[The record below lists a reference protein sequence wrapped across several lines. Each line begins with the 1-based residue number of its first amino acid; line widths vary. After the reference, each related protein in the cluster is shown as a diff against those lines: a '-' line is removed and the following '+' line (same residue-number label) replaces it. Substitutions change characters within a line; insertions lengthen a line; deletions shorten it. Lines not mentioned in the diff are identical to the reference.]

1 VIAGFCSPLSADDR
15 GKVGSALAGL
25 SHLSA
30 RWHLAGVASLADLE
44 APLPAFSAPTVLYG
58 WLDNAA
64 EIATA
69 LGLADQLP
77 APQLYHLAWQAWGDA
92 VDHRIIGSY
101 CAITALPGG
110 GLRLVRSPWTAPPL
124 HFVRGPGLVGA
135 SSVLRAL
142 FSAGHPRQIDYD
154 YLADQLLLDHHDG
167 EPRGWYQAMGRV
179 PLGCRVTLTE
189 AGADLTRY
197 YDPTAIA
204 EVRFDRDEDYL
215 AAARE
220 LLDRAAAIA
229 LSHAR
234 RPGLMLSGGLD
245 SALAGEALVRHLPDS
260 ARLPA
265 FTCGPRDDW
274 DGRIDPLW
282 MGDERAHVRAFAA
295 MHPRIEPHFPPSA
308 GHDFDYRL
316 RELFTACDVPTANI
330 ANVGIFHGAWE
341 AARAAGCDVLLNAD
355 HGNFSISIEGA
366 WYPSELLRRGRL
378 LALIEAVRGET
389 ADKRPFWRKLLATAG
404 LPLLPDA
411 WRDTVRGWFN
421 PLYRDRIAL
430 YSLLTPAAREAHAR
444 RRSAR
449 PLSSGYRRP
458 RSRREWI
465 MRAWHSADSGEDLD
479 LGFERLYGI
488 RRRDVTA
495 WRPLIEFCMGLPT
508 DQFVRGREHRRL
520 ARQLAKGRLPE
531 AQRTEERIGI
541 HFADWHLRMGERR
554 AELIDYAERMRD
566 HPALGGTLDINRMV
580 DLLSDWP
587 EEAPLGGHEIMPRW
601 FAATRAMTA
610 ASFVGYAEGRNDL

>member
-1 VIAGFCSPLSADDR
+1 M
-15 GKVGSALAGL
+15 GSALAGSL
-25 SHLSA
+25 PASP
-30 RWHLAGVASLADLE
+30 RWQLAQQAALLDLE
-44 APLPAFSAPTVLYG
+44 SSTAAGPAPTVLYG
-58 WLDNAA
+58 WLDNAEEVA
-64 EIATA
+64 AA
-69 LGLADQLP
+69 LGLPAQLP
-77 APQLYHLAWQAWGDA
+77 PAELYHRAWQAWGEA
-92 VDHRIIGSY
+92 VDQQIIGSY
-101 CAITALPGG
+101 CTITALPEG

-124 HFVRGPGLVGA
+124 HYVRGPRLVGA
-135 SSVLRAL
+135 SSVIRAL
-142 FSAGHPRQIDYD
+142 FAAGHPREVDYD
-154 YLADQLLLDHHDG
+154 YLADQLLLDHHNG
-167 EPRGWYQAMGRV
+167 EPRGWYRAMGRV
-179 PLGCRVTLTE
+179 PLGCRVTLGE

-197 YDPTAIA
+197 YDPAAIA
-204 EVRFDRDEDYL
+204 QVRFDRDEDYL

-245 SALAGEALVRHLPDS
+245 SALAGEALVRHLPDG

-265 FTCGPRDDW
+265 FTCGPREDW

-282 MGDERAHVRAFAA
+282 MGDERSYVRAFAA
-295 MHPRIEPHFPPSA
+295 MHPRIEAHFPSSH

-316 RELFTACDVPTANI
+316 RELYAACDVPTANI
-330 ANVGIFHGAWE
+330 ANVGLFHGGWE

-355 HGNFSISIEGA
+355 HGNFTISIEGA
-366 WYPSELLRRGRL
+366 WYPTEFLRRGRL
-378 LALIEAVRGET
+378 IALAEAVRGET
-389 ADKRPFWRKLLATAG
+389 TDRRPFWRKLLATAG

-411 WRDTVRGWFN
+411 WRDAVRGWIN
-421 PLYRDRIAL
+421 PLYRDRAGL

-444 RRSAR
+444 RRSVR
-449 PLSSGYRRP
+449 PLSTGYRRP

-465 MRAWHSADSGEDLD
+465 MRAWHSADSGEDLE

-520 ARQLAKGRLPE
+520 ARRLATGRLPE
-531 AQRTEERIGI
+531 AQRTEDRIGI

-566 HPALGGTLDINRMV
+566 HPALAGMMDIDRMV
-580 DLLSDWP
+580 ALLRDWP

-601 FAATRAMTA
+601 FAVTRAMTA
-610 ASFVGYAEGRNDL
+610 AAFVGYAEGRNDL